1 MLSWIKNTSF
11 RYAAL
16 IVFSFIANESTAKVV
31 LPDMLSDNMVLQQ
44 NSYIKLWGIAKP
56 NKCVKIRT
64 SWSDKEYKY
73 CTKKDGSFLISVKT
87 PNASLTAHSI
97 AFQEG
102 KSITRISNI
111 LIGEVWFCSG
121 QSNMEMTLKGF
132 NNQPIENS
140 EKVISD
146 ANPNNGVRM
155 LKVKRIG
162 QEAPSKTAE
171 GKWLLST
178 PQNVTNFSAVAYFFA
193 LKMRKELNIPIGI
206 INSSWGG
213 SSVEGWMNKDLVD
226 NYTDLDLKQEIPD
239 NENWKKPCI
248 MYNGM
253 INPFTDYIV
262 KGFIWYQGESNID
275 RYATYADKLKDM
287 VTLWRYEWGLGNL
300 PFYIVEIAPFIYDNP
315 VNPAKLREAQYKA
328 STMIENTGFISTN
341 DLVGPD
347 ESKIV
352 HPKLKQPIGERLANT
367 TLKQTYFKDSI
378 CADFAALDF
387 IEIKDEKALITF
399 KKTAGGLD
407 IENLHGIYTDSLNGF
422 EIAGNDHIFYPG
434 IASFQLSELNSPDR
448 VEVSS
453 ALVPNPLAVR
463 YSFKSYSVG
472 NIRNGCEL
480 PLIPFRT
487 DNWEE

>member
-1 MLSWIKNTSF
+1 MNPIKILGVFLFLFTAQ
-11 RYAAL
+11 AAMG
-16 IVFSFIANESTAKVV
+16 KVV

-87 PNASLTAHSI
+87 PNASFTSHSI

-121 QSNMEMTLKGF
+121 QSNMEMTFKGF
-132 NNQPIENS
+132 NNQPIENAEKIIS
-140 EKVISD
+140 EAD
-146 ANPNNGVRM
+146 PNSGIRM
-155 LKVKRIG
+155 LRVKRIG

-171 GKWLLST
+171 GKWMLST
-178 PQNVTNFSAVAYFFA
+178 PQNVPNFSAVAYFFA
-193 LKMRKELNIPIGI
+193 LKMRKELNIPIGL

-213 SSVEGWMNKDLVD
+213 SSVEGWMNRDLVD

-253 INPFTDYIV
+253 LKPFTEYVV
-262 KGFIWYQGESNID
+262 KGFLWYQGEANID

-300 PFYIVEIAPFIYDNP
+300 PFYIVEIAPCIYDDP
-315 VNPAKLREAQYKA
+315 VNAAKLREAQYKA
-328 STMIENTGFISTN
+328 STMIENAGFVSTN
-341 DLVGPD
+341 DLVGP
-347 ESKIV
+347 EEAKTV
-352 HPKLKQPIGERLANT
+352 HPKLKLPIGERLANSA
-367 TLKQTYFKDSI
+367 LKQTYGKDTI
-378 CADFAALDF
+378 CTDFAAFDSL
-387 IEIKDEKALITF
+387 EVKDDKAIVTF
-399 KKTAGGLD
+399 KKNVGGLTV
-407 IENLHGIYTDSLNGF
+407 ESQPELNADSLIGF
-422 EIAGNDHIFYPG
+422 EIAGEDHVFYPANAVFLPFG
-434 IASFQLSELNSPDR
+434 INGADKIEVNS
-448 VEVSS
+448 S
-453 ALVPNPLAVR
+453 LVTNPQAVR
-463 YSFKSYSVG
+463 YSFKTYAVG
-472 NIRNGCEL
+472 NVRNGCGL